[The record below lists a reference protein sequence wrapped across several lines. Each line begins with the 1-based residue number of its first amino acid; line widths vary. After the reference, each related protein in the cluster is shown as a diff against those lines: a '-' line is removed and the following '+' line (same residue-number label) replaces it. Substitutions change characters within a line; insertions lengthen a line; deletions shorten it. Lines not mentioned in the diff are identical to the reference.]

1 MTSGDEK
8 KVAQEVKAREKIS
21 KTQTSELTT
30 RLKHMILSVDGN
42 SEKPFINNFVDNE
55 FLSID
60 SLEFRKH
67 MATVTPDIDMT
78 TKIMVDGE
86 ETEVTIPV
94 TVRFFWPS
102 TGI

>member
-1 MTSGDEK
+1 
-8 KVAQEVKAREKIS
+8 
-21 KTQTSELTT
+21 
-30 RLKHMILSVDGN
+30 
-42 SEKPFINNFVDNE
+42 
-55 FLSID
+55 
-60 SLEFRKH
+60 
-67 MATVTPDIDMT
+67 MT